1 MGNRHCDRVTYPG
14 LSRVGTECTEY
25 TRQGFR
31 RPKISISV
39 TFGHIGMPE
48 MTYVPKNDW
57 GNYSVMVS
65 HSNVALELGVL
76 VADFPGTS
84 LKFRLAQSGYG
95 LVTDGSVSD
104 ANFRRDGCAEKVF
117 HGIVA
122 QLRQHESSFA
132 IIRTYVSFCK
142 GIKWIKE

>member
-1 MGNRHCDRVTYPG
+1 MGSRYCDRVTYPG

-31 RPKISISV
+31 QPKMSNSV

-65 HSNVALELGVL
+65 HSNVALKLGVL
-76 VADFPGTS
+76 VSDFLGTS
-84 LKFRLAQSGYG
+84 LKFRLAQSGNDF
-95 LVTDGSVSD
+95 VADVSVSD
-104 ANFRRDGCAEKVF
+104 ANLRRDGCAEKVL

-122 QLRQHESSFA
+122 QLRQHEGSFA
-132 IIRTYVSFCK
+132 VIRTYVSFCK